1 MDIRQAINDRR
12 SIRSFTSEPVT
23 QETLREV
30 LTLATRAVSAVNA
43 QPWEFAVA
51 AGDVLEAIRQDLSLI
66 HI

>member
-43 QPWEFAVA
+43 
-51 AGDVLEAIRQDLSLI
+51 
-66 HI
+66 